1 MQKTGMLQSM
11 ELQTVG
17 RHNLVTKQQ
26 PILYEL
32 QFLLCLVRR
41 IISNNNLLYR
51 LNVETHS
58 IHLQGRRYTIYG
70 LYVGHFYYEN
80 MIDIL

>member
-17 RHNLVTKQQ
+17 HNLVTKQQ

-58 IHLQGRRYTIYG
+58 IHLQSRRHTIYG

-80 MIDIL
+80 MVDIL